1 MENTSDQYKWAR
13 SIGYNL
19 IEKVTFT
26 IEPTQNPAH
35 PEENQNPIFEEI
47 YTREELDMF
56 YQLKMPQEKGWN
68 RLIGNFENT
77 DKT

>member
-13 SIGYNL
+13 NIGHNL

-35 PEENQNPIFEEI
+35 PNDKGPIFEEI
-47 YTREELDMF
+47 YTCEELDMF
-56 YQLKMPQEKGWN
+56 RQFKMPRKGWN
-68 RLIGNFENT
+68 GLIGNI